1 MAATYLF
8 AGIGAFIVGRIARSV
23 LFLEI
28 PNYHQQLPL
37 VYVLIAL
44 AVSPSMVAYSHF
56 ERRLRRD
63 HTNAITLSS
72 PTDPGA
78 VFPNNNY
85 NPFINGVADIATG
98 ELSDVDVDAPAYA
111 SLDVA
116 RLRVVYSEGLIR
128 PVPVSF
134 IGKLAMKRDDVALVG
149 AAMGR
154 LLRRH
159 S

>member
-1 MAATYLF
+1 MRDGLLSLLQNVFKIAPDEARRTGMAATYLF

-63 HTNAITLSS
+63 RFLAWMKDN
-72 PTDPGA
+72 
-78 VFPNNNY
+78 V
-85 NPFINGVADIATG
+85 
-98 ELSDVDVDAPAYA
+98 
-111 SLDVA
+111 LDVGPDVFAA
-116 RLRVVYSEGLIR
+116 RVEGLR
-128 PVPVSF
+128 P
-134 IGKLAMKRDDVALVG
+134 
-149 AAMGR
+149 
-154 LLRRH
+154 
-159 S
+159 